1 MQEGILI
8 SADIPVPEDQSGKLH
23 YKSMLGTRSG
33 TFPFSYPIPSGTY
46 YVADIPYR
54 APFGSAMMSFMLFA
68 IVAGAVWGGL
78 AKCLHL
84 ILSDDKD
91 AVEWNKEDPAG
102 A

>member
-1 MQEGILI
+1 
-8 SADIPVPEDQSGKLH
+8 
-23 YKSMLGTRSG
+23 
-33 TFPFSYPIPSGTY
+33 
-46 YVADIPYR
+46 
-54 APFGSAMMSFMLFA
+54 MMSFMLFA

-78 AKCLHL
+78 GKCLHL

>member
-1 MQEGILI
+1 MFFI
-8 SADIPVPEDQSGKLH
+8 
-23 YKSMLGTRSG
+23 GTSQ
-33 TFPFSYPIPSGTY
+33 TVTASFDLSSPSFSSIPSGTY

-68 IVAGAVWGGL
+68 VVAGAVWGGL

-84 ILSDDKD
+84 IFNVDED
-91 AVEWNKEDPAG
+91 AVEWNKEDPVG